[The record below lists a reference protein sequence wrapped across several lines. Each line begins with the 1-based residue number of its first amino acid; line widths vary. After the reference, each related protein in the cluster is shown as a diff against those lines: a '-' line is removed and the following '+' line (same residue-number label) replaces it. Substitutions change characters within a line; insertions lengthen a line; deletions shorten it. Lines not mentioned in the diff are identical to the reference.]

1 MKAPEYEY
9 GLSHYYEYGLSH
21 YVCLKL
27 RDLVEY
33 PEIYQT
39 HLGDTIRFSVG
50 HPVHLATWI
59 GTFDVE
65 LFPGED
71 PNTIAERAQLAYI
84 QWKIA
89 EGG

>member
-9 GLSHYYEYGLSH
+9 GLSHH
-21 YVCLKL
+21 VCLKL

-33 PEIYQT
+33 PEIYQS
-39 HLGDTIRFSVG
+39 HQGDTIRFSVG
-50 HPVHLATWI
+50 HPDHL
-59 GTFDVE
+59 GTFEVE

-71 PNTIAERAQLAYI
+71 PDTVAERARVAYI